1 VGLPVVGELAEQ
13 VVRSSQIRNRA
24 GRRSK
29 RWSLDLGRVAKVVR
43 VPSSSSESVLDLQAA
58 PDLVTRVSS
67 GTETGLTPT
76 TRVAPPDPGHRTT
89 PTRVCSQASTTPPP
103 MGRRPAEWH
112 GQHPDCHQ
120 TTDLCLGCCPPHGF
134 RGAWQVLGLHT
145 L

>member
-1 VGLPVVGELAEQ
+1 VELPVVGELAEQ

-24 GRRSK
+24 GRRSR

-89 PTRVCSQASTTPPP
+89 PTRVCSQASTTPTT
-103 MGRRPAEWH
+103 H
-112 GQHPDCHQ
+112 GTATCRVAWPTSRLSPDY
-120 TTDLCLGCCPPHGF
+120 GSGGWGF
-134 RGAWQVLGLHT
+134 ESLAARHHHRSSAAL
-145 L
+145 